1 MKEQIR
7 EVNRVEMTFD
17 NNPENERIGRV
28 MASAFAATLNPT
40 MEELSDFKTAVSEA
54 VTNAII
60 HAYPAGRGNI
70 LMIFERERD
79 MVRVHIQ
86 DWGVGIADIRQSME
100 PLYTT
105 WKSGER
111 SGMGFTFMEAFTD
124 RVEVKSEPGKGT
136 TVSLTKKMGGVQ
148 WNGPVN

>member
-28 MASAFAATLNPT
+28 MASAFAAALNPT

-60 HAYPAGRGNI
+60 HAYPARRGDI

-79 MVRVHIQ
+79 IVRVHIQ

-148 WNGPVN
+148 WNRPVN